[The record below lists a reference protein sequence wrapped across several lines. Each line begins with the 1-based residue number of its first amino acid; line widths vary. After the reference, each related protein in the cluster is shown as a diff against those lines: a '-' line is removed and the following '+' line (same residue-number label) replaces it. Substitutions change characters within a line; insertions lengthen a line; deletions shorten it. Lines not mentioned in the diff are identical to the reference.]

1 MTKTQT
7 LPAVGTWLPCGSL
20 LQEASPMAFEEDKN
34 NLNLGPLFR
43 ANARKKEHKHKQSE
57 MVIQRDPFDSCL
69 TGVQFS

>member
-1 MTKTQT
+1 
-7 LPAVGTWLPCGSL
+7 
-20 LQEASPMAFEEDKN
+20 MAFEEDKN